1 MGSFQMSLSKVLLL
15 TGAAVF
21 VSSAAFAGPVPPR
34 ASDVTGFHGVKAPK
48 NGQSLAPKKSALCGT
63 GFGAELPTPDG
74 LVSWND
80 TSGTTFNTGG
90 AADFTCSAKAKI
102 KQVWA
107 YGYNAPANP
116 ELYNVNIYQNDTKDG
131 SDEGKDAKKSVCS
144 YTGLSGA
151 GGGAYPTH
159 VLTKL
164 TLTTACKVKP
174 GKYWVEIQDNDS
186 AGPWYWEMTSDLS
199 GTQGDWVDR
208 YNAYAT
214 GCTALDND
222 EYLSDC
228 LGYTYP
234 DYMLELH

>member
-1 MGSFQMSLSKVLLL
+1 MSLSKVLLL

-80 TSGTTFNTGG
+80 TTGTGEDNAGG
-90 AADFTCSAKAKI
+90 ADFTCSAKTRI
-102 KQVWA
+102 KSVWV

-116 ELYNVNIYQNDTKDG
+116 EQYNVTIYKNDTAGG
-131 SDEGKDAKKSVCS
+131 SDEGNDKKVVCS
-144 YTGLSGA
+144 YTGVTGA
-151 GGGAYPTH
+151 GGGSYPTH
-159 VLTKL
+159 VLT
-164 TLTTACKVKP
+164 TLNLPKACKVKA
-174 GKYWVEIQDNDS
+174 GKYWVTVQDNDS
-186 AGPWYWEMTSDLS
+186 AGPWYWEMTSNLS
-199 GTQGDWVDR
+199 GTQGDWVDH
-208 YNAYAT
+208 NNSFGT
-214 GCTALDND
+214 GCTTLDNN